1 MSVSMLKP
9 GEPRRPA
16 VILPL
21 DEKRPRQSLLRRL
34 WPVILVGF
42 LSGAVAAGVVFWAA
56 AALLKVW

>member
-16 VILPL
+16 PIQPL
-21 DEKRPRQSLLRRL
+21 AKEPPRQGMMRRW
-34 WPVILVGF
+34 WPTMLVGF
-42 LSGAVAAGVVFWAA
+42 LSGSAAAAFVFWGA

>member
-16 VILPL
+16 TIQPL
-21 DEKRPRQSLLRRL
+21 AKEPPRQGLFRRW
-34 WPVILVGF
+34 WPVMLGGF
-42 LSGAVAAGVVFWAA
+42 LAGAAAAALVFWGA